1 MNRIQIMN
9 TCVFCLEEGDK
20 NRLLLH
26 NVKCR
31 CNYCFHLV
39 CYQTYT
45 NKSVCPICRGTVG
58 ELFIDDDDSI
68 VTMNPNQVQM
78 PISLPVIAVATVSV
92 PGVIPINQ
100 FQRVFLQ
107 RFCLCLCLFILI
119 FLILVFTKV
128 I

>member
-1 MNRIQIMN
+1 MN

-31 CNYCFHLV
+31 CNYCFHFV
-39 CYQTYT
+39 CYQEYRTKT
-45 NKSVCPICRGTVG
+45 VCPLCRGTVG

-68 VTMNPNQVQM
+68 VTMNPNQVHI
-78 PISLPVIAVATVSV
+78 PISLPVIAVTTVATVSV
-92 PGVIPINQ
+92 PAVTPRNQ
-100 FQRVFLQ
+100 ARRVFLQ
-107 RFCLCLCLFILI
+107 RFCMCLCLVILI